1 MLFNSIEYLIFL
13 PTVFILYWL
22 LKGDFKKQNMLLL
35 IASFI
40 FYGWWDWRFL
50 GLIVYSSYL
59 DYFIGLKLHAETSDK
74 IRKRWLTFSLVS
86 NLGLL
91 GFFKYYNF
99 FTDSFAASMQLVGW
113 EVDDLT
119 LNIIL
124 PVGISFYTFQTLSY
138 TIDIYRKEIEPTKDI
153 VAFFTFVS
161 FFPQLVAG
169 PIERASHLIPQI
181 EKKRVFK
188 EKWFKDGLFQIA
200 IGLFR
205 KIVIADNLA
214 IYVDSIYGDPEIHNS
229 STLLL
234 ATIFYSW
241 QIYFDFTGYSDI
253 AIGSAKLLGFEFN
266 QNFNM
271 PYFANSVW
279 KSWRRWHISLS
290 SWLRDYLFISL
301 GGSKGSTLFTF
312 RNLMLTM
319 VLAGLWHGSSWSFVI
334 WGAFHGF
341 ILILDRF
348 LLAVFKRKDF
358 GKIGYLY
365 PYLIVLISWPLFRA
379 QNLSEAVF
387 IMKKMLFFDFKM
399 PFIGDSNTVTTGILM
414 LAIGFCFD
422 LYLFNSKK
430 EAPLEEIG
438 STFSTKNYSIIMTV
452 IILLSTLFYSTSTNF
467 IYFQF

>member
-22 LKGDFKKQNMLLL
+22 LRGDYKKQNILLL

-50 GLIVYSSYL
+50 GLIIYSSYL
-59 DYFIGLKLHAETSDK
+59 DYYIGLKLHEETSNK

-99 FTDSFAASMQLVGW
+99 FADSFAASMMTVGW

-138 TIDIYRKEIEPTKDI
+138 TIDIYRKEIKPTKDI

-169 PIERASHLIPQI
+169 PIERAAHLIPQI

-214 IYVDSIYGDPEIHNS
+214 IYVDSIYAGPEIHNS

-234 ATIFYSW
+234 ATVFYSW

-253 AIGSAKLLGFEFN
+253 AIGSAKLLGFNFK
-266 QNFNM
+266 QNFNF
-271 PYFANSVW
+271 PYFS
-279 KSWRRWHISLS
+279 SSITEFWRRWHISLS
-290 SWLRDYLFISL
+290 SWLRDYLYISL
-301 GGSKGSTLFTF
+301 GGNRKGIKITY
-312 RNLMLTM
+312 RNLLITML
-319 VLAGLWHGSSWSFVI
+319 LGGLWHGSSWNFVI
-334 WGAFHGF
+334 WGAIHGLALSLEKSVF
-341 ILILDRF
+341 AKRNISNFGF
-348 LLAVFKRKDF
+348 L
-358 GKIGYLY
+358 GYIY
-365 PYLIVLISWPLFRA
+365 TFFIVLLSWVFFRA
-379 QNLSEAVF
+379 QDFTSA
-387 IMKKMLFFDFKM
+387 ITIIKKIVLFDFIK
-399 PFIGDSNTVTTGILM
+399 PFIGDTNTVTIALLMLSLGIIFDYYVFKKRVPLEDLGSKFNPLKLSLFLAILM
-414 LAIGFCFD
+414 LVMI
-422 LYLFNSKK
+422 
-430 EAPLEEIG
+430 
-438 STFSTKNYSIIMTV
+438 
-452 IILLSTLFYSTSTNF
+452 LFYSTSNNF